1 MDGCLFILPNGCT
14 QKLRAAQEER
24 KELLFVG
31 NRRKSEN
38 RVHSLDQSDPE
49 ICYMN
54 DEMAL
59 D

>member
-24 KELLFVG
+24 KELLFVE

-38 RVHSLDQSDPE
+38 RVHSLDQSYPE
-49 ICYMN
+49 IC
-54 DEMAL
+54 
-59 D
+59 